1 MIEWHSIAENPPEV
15 DEATYLVAIVNVS
28 GNKLT
33 ATALVNCENGK
44 YFWEIQHVNYE
55 IYYGNITAW
64 AEMPE
69 YPEGF
74 NG

>member
-1 MIEWHSIAENPPEV
+1 MIEWHNITENPPKVAEV
-15 DEATYLVAIVNVS
+15 LYLVAIVNES

-33 ATALVNCENGK
+33 ATALVNYENGK
-44 YFWEIQHVNYE
+44 YFWEVQHTDCE
-55 IYYGNITAW
+55 IYHGKITAW